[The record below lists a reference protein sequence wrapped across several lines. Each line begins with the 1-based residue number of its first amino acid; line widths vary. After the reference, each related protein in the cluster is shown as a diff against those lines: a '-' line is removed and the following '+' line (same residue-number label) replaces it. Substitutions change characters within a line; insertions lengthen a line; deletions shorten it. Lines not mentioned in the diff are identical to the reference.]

1 MEPTL
6 YSAIVVATVLH
17 EMCRSKQVMEPS
29 SNCSSCSV
37 TLLER
42 EAEIFGAPPVE
53 STVGSGS
60 GAHCGCGPQDLQ
72 WDNNG
77 IWGPTGQWDAS
88 CNCSLG
94 SLQGCRACD
103 NYHCQFGPTP
113 ESGMGSVYSDARR
126 TPTGVLLSLLRS
138 SQGSQ
143 RLKMV
148 STKVTHLQSK
158 GVYALAWK
166 SQRREHEA
174 LLLLSNPWPNK
185 VVDLPSVQE
194 LLPRALRVIGALR
207 LAQTNGTND
216 VSALDGL
223 QSTVS
228 LLGKVLPAPRFKGP
242 VNQKMRLGPYEV
254 VKLWIVFEGCCSH
267 KYYAE

>member
-1 MEPTL
+1 
-6 YSAIVVATVLH
+6 
-17 EMCRSKQVMEPS
+17 
-29 SNCSSCSV
+29 
-37 TLLER
+37 
-42 EAEIFGAPPVE
+42 
-53 STVGSGS
+53 
-60 GAHCGCGPQDLQ
+60 
-72 WDNNG
+72 
-77 IWGPTGQWDAS
+77 
-88 CNCSLG
+88 
-94 SLQGCRACD
+94 
-103 NYHCQFGPTP
+103 
-113 ESGMGSVYSDARR
+113 MGSVYSDARR